1 MDAKPVEG
9 ELVDNPKPRSLAS
22 TVMIAVGVI
31 ALLYLLNPTF
41 GMFELIP
48 DNAPIVGN
56 LDEAAA
62 TTLLLGSLA
71 YFGFEIPWP
80 RKKRRE

>member
-1 MDAKPVEG
+1 MNKPVEG

-22 TVMIAVGVI
+22 TVMIAIGLI
-31 ALLYLLNPTF
+31 ALLYIINPTA
-41 GMFELIP
+41 GLFEFLP
-48 DNAPIVGN
+48 DNLPIVGN

-71 YFGFEIPWP
+71 YFGIEIPWP
-80 RKKRRE
+80 RKKRD

>member
-1 MDAKPVEG
+1 MNKPVEG

-22 TVMIAVGVI
+22 TVMIAIGLI
-31 ALLYLLNPTF
+31 ALLYIINPTA
-41 GMFELIP
+41 GLFEFFP
-48 DNAPIVGN
+48 DNLPIVGN

-71 YFGFEIPWP
+71 YFGIEIPWP
-80 RKKRRE
+80 RKKRS